1 MIQIDETVQPVQHAP
16 RRIAFVLRPKLKEA
30 LDDLVAQDIIAPVT
44 TPTEWISSIVAVPNK
59 NGKLRICLHPKVLDH
74 AIQKGEIPAPNDRGH

>member
-16 RRIAFVLRPKLKEA
+16 RRIAVALRPKFKEA
-30 LDDLVAQDIIAPVT
+30 LDDLVPQDMIAPVT
-44 TPTEWISSIVAVPNK
+44 TPIVAVPNK